1 MEQEQRAV
9 GIGVVGTGFGA
20 RVQIPVWSQVP
31 GVRVLSVASSDRER
45 ARRVAEKC
53 GAPHATADVAE
64 LAAHPEV
71 DLVCVTTPPHRH
83 HPEVL
88 AALAAGKHVL
98 CEKPF
103 ALDARQAFEMRE
115 RARAAGV
122 LALVDFEF
130 RRLPVRAELARL
142 LREGAIGTLR
152 HVHQTGIADFLHRVD
167 GSYGAWWY
175 RRESGG
181 GWLGA
186 AASHD
191 IDNLRFLFGEVAEV
205 CALLDT
211 RVPHARARGGAELA
225 SEVDDTCFVL
235 LRFADGTPA
244 ALLTGAAA
252 VGRVPGGRLELH
264 GSRGSFVLDGGR
276 LLRAEPGGELR
287 PHDVP
292 QADVGGALA
301 DPHYVPFALWARAI
315 AAAIRGGSRLTP
327 DFEDGFR
334 NQLVLDA
341 ARRSARERRWVGTA
355 EIEAEVAGS
364 AAGGAG

>member
-1 MEQEQRAV
+1 MAEREI
-9 GIGVVGTGFGA
+9 GIGIVGTGFGT
-20 RVQIPVWSQVP
+20 RVQAPVWSAVP
-31 GVRVLSVASSDRER
+31 GVRVVSVCSGDMER
-45 ARRVAEKC
+45 ARRAAEKC
-53 GAPHATADVAE
+53 GAPHATADVHE
-64 LAAHPEV
+64 LARRPDV
-71 DLVCVTTPPHRH
+71 DLVCVTTPPHQHRA
-83 HPEVL
+83 EVL
-88 AALAAGKHVL
+88 AALDAGKHVL

-103 ALDARQAFEMRE
+103 ALDARDALELWE

-130 RRLPVRAELARL
+130 RRLPVRIELRRL
-142 LREGAIGTLR
+142 LREGTIGPLR
-152 HVHQTGIADFLHRVD
+152 HVHQAGIADFLHRVD

-175 RRESGG
+175 KREAGG

-191 IDNLRFLFGEVAEV
+191 IDNLRFLFGEIAEV

-211 RVPHARARGGAELA
+211 RVPRVRARGGAELE

-252 VGRVPGGRLELH
+252 VGRVPGGRLEMH
-264 GSRGSFVLDGGR
+264 GSRGSLVLDGGR
-276 LLRAEPGGELR
+276 LQLADAGADLRELL
-287 PHDVP
+287 VP
-292 QADVGGALA
+292 RADVGPGVS
-301 DPHYVPFALWARAI
+301 DPHYVPFALWARQI
-315 AAAIRGGSRLTP
+315 ADAIRRGASLEP

-341 ARRSARERRWVGTA
+341 ARRSARERRWVTTA
-355 EIEAEVAGS
+355 EIEQDARRGRAGE
-364 AAGGAG
+364 A

>member
-1 MEQEQRAV
+1 
-9 GIGVVGTGFGA
+9 VGTGFGA

-31 GVRVLSVASSDRER
+31 GARVVSVCSSDPER

-53 GAPHATADVAE
+53 GAPHTTADVRE
-64 LAAHPEV
+64 LARHPEV
-71 DLVCVTTPPHRH
+71 ELVCVTTPPHQH
-83 HPEVL
+83 LPEVL
-88 AALAAGKHVL
+88 AALDAGKHVL

-103 ALDARQAFEMRE
+103 ALDAAQAHRMRE

-142 LREGAIGTLR
+142 LRERAIGELR
-152 HVHQTGIADFLHRVD
+152 HVHQSGIADFLYRID
-167 GSYGAWWY
+167 GSYGQWWY

-191 IDNLRFLFGEVAEV
+191 LDNLRFLFGEIAAV

-211 RVPHARARGGAELA
+211 RVPDVRVRGGAELE
-225 SEVDDTCFVL
+225 SEVDDTCFLL

-252 VGRVPGGRLELH
+252 VARVPGGRLEVH
-264 GSRGSFVLDGGR
+264 GSSGSLVLDAGK
-276 LLRAEPGGELR
+276 LLRAEAGGELQEQA
-287 PHDVP
+287 VP
-292 QADVGGALA
+292 RADVEGSLP
-301 DPHYVPFALWARAI
+301 DPHYLPFVLWARSI
-315 AAAIRGGSRLTP
+315 VAAIRGGAKLQP
-327 DFEDGFR
+327 DFEDGYR

-341 ARRSARERRWVGTA
+341 ARRSARERRWVSTA
-355 EIEAEVAGS
+355 EIEDDVLRGGKGVAG
-364 AAGGAG
+364 

>member
-1 MEQEQRAV
+1 MQDRPV

-31 GVRVLSVASSDRER
+31 GARVVSVCSSDPER

-53 GAPHATADVAE
+53 GAPHSTSDVRE
-64 LAAHPEV
+64 LARHPEV
-71 DLVCVTTPPHRH
+71 ELVCVTTPPHH
-83 HPEVL
+83 HLPEVL
-88 AALAAGKHVL
+88 AALDAGRHVL

-103 ALDARQAFEMRE
+103 ALDAHDAQQMRE

-142 LREGAIGTLR
+142 LRERAIGELR
-152 HVHQTGIADFLHRVD
+152 SVHQAGIADFLYRID
-167 GSYGAWWY
+167 GSYGEWWY

-191 IDNLRFLFGEVAEV
+191 VDNLRFLFGEIAEV

-211 RVPHARARGGAELA
+211 RVREAHARGGAALA

-244 ALLTGAAA
+244 ALLSGAAA
-252 VGRVPGGRLELH
+252 VSRVPGGRLEIH
-264 GSRGSFVLDGGR
+264 GSQGSLVLDGGR
-276 LLRAEPGGELR
+276 LLRAGPGGELQEQ
-287 PHDVP
+287 PVP
-292 QADVGGALA
+292 KAEVGGSLA
-301 DPHYVPFALWARAI
+301 DPHYVPFVLWARSI
-315 AAAIRGGSRLTP
+315 VAAIRGAARLAP
-327 DFEDGFR
+327 DFEDGYR

-341 ARRSARERRWVGTA
+341 ARRSAAERRWVTTA
-355 EIEAEVAGS
+355 EIEADVLRGPT
-364 AAGGAG
+364 GGAR

>member
-1 MEQEQRAV
+1 MAERPV

-20 RVQIPVWSQVP
+20 RVQIPVWAQVP
-31 GVRVLSVASSDRER
+31 GVRVVSVCSGDLER
-45 ARRVAEKC
+45 ARRVAEKS
-53 GAPHATADVAE
+53 GAPHSTADVSE

-83 HPEVL
+83 RPEVL

-103 ALDARQAFEMRE
+103 ALDAAEALEMLE
-115 RARAAGV
+115 RARAARV

-130 RRLPVRAELARL
+130 RMLPVRAELRRL
-142 LREGAIGTLR
+142 LREGALGELR

-167 GSYGAWWY
+167 GGYGAWWY
-175 RRESGG
+175 RRENGG

-191 IDNLRFLFGEVAEV
+191 VDNLRFLFGEVAEV

-211 RVPHARARGGAELA
+211 RVPRARARGGAELA
-225 SEVDDTCFVL
+225 SDVDDTCFVL

-244 ALLTGAAA
+244 ALLTGAGA
-252 VGRVPGGRLELH
+252 VGRVPGGRLEVH
-264 GSRGSFVLDGGR
+264 GSRGSLVLDGGR
-276 LLRAEPGGELR
+276 LLMAEPGAELR
-287 PHDVP
+287 ELPVP
-292 QADVGGALA
+292 RADVGAALA
-301 DPHYVPFALWARAI
+301 DPHYVPFVLWARSI
-315 AAAIRGGSRLTP
+315 AQAIRGGGRLVP

-341 ARRSARERRWVGTA
+341 ARRSARERRWVTTA
-355 EIEAEVAGS
+355 EIEKDAARRRAGRD
-364 AAGGAG
+364 

>member
-1 MEQEQRAV
+1 MGERAV

-31 GVRVLSVASSDRER
+31 GVRVVSVASSDAER

-53 GAPHATADVAE
+53 GAAHATAEVAE
-64 LAAHPEV
+64 LAAHPDV

-83 HPEVL
+83 HPEVI
-88 AALAAGKHVL
+88 AALDAGKHVL

-103 ALDARQAFEMRE
+103 ALDARQAFEMRQ
-115 RARAAGV
+115 RAREAGV

-130 RRLPVRAELARL
+130 RRLPVRVELQRQ
-142 LREGAIGTLR
+142 LRAGALGTLR
-152 HVHQTGIADFLHRVD
+152 HVHQSGIADFLYRVD
-167 GSYGAWWY
+167 GTYGAWWY
-175 RRESGG
+175 RRETGG

-191 IDNLRFLFGEVAEV
+191 IDNLRFLFGEIAEV

-211 RVPHARARGGAELA
+211 RVSRARARGGAELA

-244 ALLTGAAA
+244 ALLSGAAA
-252 VGRVPGGRLELH
+252 VGRVPGGRLEVH
-264 GSRGSFVLDGGR
+264 GSQGSLVLDGGR
-276 LLRAEPGGELR
+276 LLRAEPGAELQEQE
-287 PHDVP
+287 VP
-292 QADVGGALA
+292 RADVGGALA

-315 AAAIRGGSRLTP
+315 ATAIRSGARLTP

-355 EIEAEVAGS
+355 EIEAELAR
-364 AAGGAG
+364 GGAGGRG